1 MRRETRTIEIGKV
14 KIGSGHPIAVQTMTK
29 TDTRDFKATIEQIRK
44 VQNYMMTISATPYCT
59 GCYINSNNLSSAVE
73 ADNSEGKE

>member
-29 TDTRDFKATIEQIRK
+29 TDTRDFNATIEQIRK
-44 VQNYMMTISATPYCT
+44 VQEE
-59 GCYINSNNLSSAVE
+59 GCQIVRCAVLE
-73 ADNSEGKE
+73 MLQKL